1 MADGDSSMT
10 LTGTYSGLMM
20 NMSGNSGTIA
30 VAAAATARIGY
41 MITTNETGEG
51 KSYNLVTVDSEAGVS
66 NPPSL
71 VISVYYT
78 QDITVGELDLDVK
91 FTDIPNGTSMQIQ
104 CSAPGLS
111 IAKQPISGSSLIGS
125 SSMNQGPF
133 KASIDINLW
142 VINPNAIIKTS
153 SLTMSM
159 SKIESKGQGPVK
171 KVLLEKIQINLSN

>member
-1 MADGDSSMT
+1 M
-10 LTGTYSGLMM
+10 
-20 NMSGNSGTIA
+20 
-30 VAAAATARIGY
+30 
-41 MITTNETGEG
+41 
-51 KSYNLVTVDSEAGVS
+51 S